1 MAARSAASARPASS
15 WPRTRC
21 SPRTRNPARARFA
34 RASRATSAAAPA
46 TSASSSR
53 SGTPRKSRPRVN
65 PAEIALYP
73 FERPGT
79 LAELCR
85 TLSARAGR
93 KERTVLLAGGTD
105 WIVER
110 RLAPPEDPND
120 LPLVVDV
127 SRLPEMRGITV
138 AREIATIGAA
148 ATFLEIKSHPVL
160 SRRAPVLT
168 AMAREVGAVR
178 IQARGTL
185 GGNLASAS
193 PAADGAAALMALDAD
208 VVLASI
214 HGERRVPLTQFFTG
228 YRATR
233 RAEDEVIVRVEFT
246 LQRTGAHQVW
256 GKVGTRAAVAEVE
269 WGRGVR
275 SGFGMAS
282 VAPVTVPLPT
292 VRALGL
298 SPSLASVSDEELD
311 AATRRDIAPI
321 DDLRSTAA
329 YRANVAS
336 SLVKGF
342 LRELR
347 VAAGY

>member
-1 MAARSAASARPASS
+1 
-15 WPRTRC
+15 
-21 SPRTRNPARARFA
+21 
-34 RASRATSAAAPA
+34 
-46 TSASSSR
+46 
-53 SGTPRKSRPRVN
+53 VN

-168 AMAREVGAVR
+168 AMAREVGAVQ

-246 LQRTGAHQVW
+246 LPRTGAHQVW
-256 GKVGTRAAVAEVE
+256 RKVGTRAAQAISKVALAAVAEVE
-269 WGRGVR
+269 RGRGVR
-275 SGFGMAS
+275 AGFGMAS
-282 VAPVTVPLPT
+282 VAPVTVSLPT

-298 SPSLASVSDEELD
+298 APSLASVSDEELD

-329 YRANVAS
+329 YRAHVAS
-336 SLVKGF
+336 ALVKGF
-342 LRELR
+342 FRELR
-347 VAAGY
+347 TTAGS

>member
-1 MAARSAASARPASS
+1 M
-15 WPRTRC
+15 
-21 SPRTRNPARARFA
+21 
-34 RASRATSAAAPA
+34 
-46 TSASSSR
+46 
-53 SGTPRKSRPRVN
+53 N

-120 LPLVVDV
+120 LPLVLDV

-168 AMAREVGAVR
+168 AMAREVGAVQ

-246 LQRTGAHQVW
+246 LPRTGAHQVW
-256 GKVGTRAAVAEVE
+256 RKVGTRAAQAISKVALAAVAVVE
-269 WGRGVR
+269 RGRGVR

-282 VAPVTVPLPT
+282 VAPVTVSLPT

-298 SPSLASVSDEELD
+298 APSLASVSDEELD

-329 YRANVAS
+329 YRAYVAS
-336 SLVKGF
+336 ALVKGF
-342 LRELR
+342 FRELR
-347 VAAGY
+347 MAAGS

>member
-1 MAARSAASARPASS
+1 M
-15 WPRTRC
+15 
-21 SPRTRNPARARFA
+21 
-34 RASRATSAAAPA
+34 
-46 TSASSSR
+46 
-53 SGTPRKSRPRVN
+53 N

-120 LPLVVDV
+120 LPLVLDV

-138 AREIATIGAA
+138 AREIAIIGAA

-168 AMAREVGAVR
+168 AMAREVGAVQ

-246 LQRTGAHQVW
+246 LPRTGAHQVW
-256 GKVGTRAAVAEVE
+256 RKVGTRAAQAISKVALAAVAVIER
-269 WGRGVR
+269 GRGVR

-282 VAPVTVPLPT
+282 VAPVTVSLPT

-298 SPSLASVSDEELD
+298 APSLASVSDEELD

-329 YRANVAS
+329 YRAYVAS
-336 SLVKGF
+336 ALVKGF
-342 LRELR
+342 FRELR
-347 VAAGY
+347 MAAGS

>member
-1 MAARSAASARPASS
+1 
-15 WPRTRC
+15 
-21 SPRTRNPARARFA
+21 
-34 RASRATSAAAPA
+34 
-46 TSASSSR
+46 
-53 SGTPRKSRPRVN
+53 VN
-65 PAEIALYP
+65 PAELALYP

-85 TLSARAGR
+85 TLSTRAGR
-93 KERTVLLAGGTD
+93 KEKTVLLAGGTD

-120 LPLVVDV
+120 LPLVLDV
-127 SRLPEMRGITV
+127 SRLPEMRGIAV

-148 ATFLEIKSHPVL
+148 ATFLEIRSHPVL

-168 AMAREVGAVR
+168 AMARDVGAAQ

-214 HGERRVPLTQFFTG
+214 HGERRVPLTLFFTG

-233 RAEDEVIVRVEFT
+233 RAEDEVIVRLEFT
-246 LQRTGAHQVW
+246 LPRTGAHQVW
-256 GKVGTRAAVAEVE
+256 RKVGTRAAQAISKVALAAVAEVE
-269 WGRGVR
+269 RGRGVR

-282 VAPVTVPLPT
+282 VAPVTVSLPT

-298 SPSLASVSDEELD
+298 APSLASVSDEELD

-329 YRANVAS
+329 YRAHVAS
-336 SLVKGF
+336 ALVKGF
-342 LRELR
+342 FRELR
-347 VAAGY
+347 TAAGS

>member
-1 MAARSAASARPASS
+1 M
-15 WPRTRC
+15 
-21 SPRTRNPARARFA
+21 
-34 RASRATSAAAPA
+34 
-46 TSASSSR
+46 
-53 SGTPRKSRPRVN
+53 N

-93 KERTVLLAGGTD
+93 NEKTVLLAGGTD

-110 RLAPPEDPND
+110 RLAPPEDPNA
-120 LPLVVDV
+120 LPLVLDV
-127 SRLPEMRGITV
+127 SRLSEMRGISV
-138 AREIATIGAA
+138 AKEIATIGAA

-168 AMAREVGAVR
+168 AMAREVGAVQ

-185 GGNLASAS
+185 GGNLAGAS

-214 HGERRVPLTQFFTG
+214 HGERRVALTQFFTG
-228 YRATR
+228 YRTTR

-246 LQRTGAHQVW
+246 LPRTGARQVW
-256 GKVGTRAAVAEVE
+256 RKVGTRAAQAISKVALAAVAEVDR
-269 WGRGVR
+269 GRGVR

-282 VAPVTVPLPT
+282 VAPVTVSLPS

-298 SPSLASVSDEELD
+298 SPSLASVSEEELD
-311 AATRRDIAPI
+311 AATRRDITPI

-329 YRANVAS
+329 YRTHVAAA
-336 SLVKGF
+336 LVKGF
-342 LRELR
+342 FRELR
-347 VAAGY
+347 IAPGS

>member
-1 MAARSAASARPASS
+1 M
-15 WPRTRC
+15 
-21 SPRTRNPARARFA
+21 
-34 RASRATSAAAPA
+34 
-46 TSASSSR
+46 
-53 SGTPRKSRPRVN
+53 N

-120 LPLVVDV
+120 LPLVLDV

-168 AMAREVGAVR
+168 AMAREIGAVQ

-246 LQRTGAHQVW
+246 LPRTGAHQVW
-256 GKVGTRAAVAEVE
+256 RKVGTRAAQAISKVALAAVAEVVR
-269 WGRGVR
+269 GRGVR

-282 VAPVTVPLPT
+282 VAPVTVSLPT

-298 SPSLASVSDEELD
+298 APSLASVSDEELD

-329 YRANVAS
+329 YRAYVAS
-336 SLVKGF
+336 ALVKGF
-342 LRELR
+342 FRELR
-347 VAAGY
+347 MAAGS

>member
-1 MAARSAASARPASS
+1 M
-15 WPRTRC
+15 
-21 SPRTRNPARARFA
+21 
-34 RASRATSAAAPA
+34 
-46 TSASSSR
+46 
-53 SGTPRKSRPRVN
+53 N
-65 PAEIALYP
+65 PAELALYP

-93 KERTVLLAGGTD
+93 KEKTVLLAGGTD

-120 LPLVVDV
+120 LPLVLDV
-127 SRLPEMRGITV
+127 SRLPEMRGISM

-148 ATFLEIKSHPVL
+148 ATFLEIRSHPVL

-168 AMAREVGAVR
+168 AMARDVGAVQ

-185 GGNLASAS
+185 GGNLATAS

-233 RAEDEVIVRVEFT
+233 RAEDEVIVRIEFT
-246 LQRTGAHQVW
+246 LPRTGAHQVW
-256 GKVGTRAAVAEVE
+256 RKVGTRAAQAISKVALAAVAEVE
-269 WGRGVR
+269 RGRGVR

-282 VAPVTVPLPT
+282 VAPVTVSLPT

-298 SPSLASVSDEELD
+298 APSLASVSDEELD

-329 YRANVAS
+329 YRAHVAS
-336 SLVKGF
+336 ALVKGF
-342 LRELR
+342 FRELR
-347 VAAGY
+347 TAAGS

>member
-1 MAARSAASARPASS
+1 M
-15 WPRTRC
+15 
-21 SPRTRNPARARFA
+21 
-34 RASRATSAAAPA
+34 
-46 TSASSSR
+46 
-53 SGTPRKSRPRVN
+53 N

-120 LPLVVDV
+120 LPLVLDV

-168 AMAREVGAVR
+168 AMAREVGAVQ

-246 LQRTGAHQVW
+246 LPRTGAHQVW
-256 GKVGTRAAVAEVE
+256 RKVGTRAAQAISKVALAAVAEVE
-269 WGRGVR
+269 RGRGAR

-282 VAPVTVPLPT
+282 VAPVTVSLPT

-298 SPSLASVSDEELD
+298 APSLASVSDEELD

-329 YRANVAS
+329 YRAHVAS
-336 SLVKGF
+336 ALVKGF
-342 LRELR
+342 FRELR
-347 VAAGY
+347 MAAGS

>member
-1 MAARSAASARPASS
+1 
-15 WPRTRC
+15 
-21 SPRTRNPARARFA
+21 
-34 RASRATSAAAPA
+34 
-46 TSASSSR
+46 
-53 SGTPRKSRPRVN
+53 VN
-65 PAEIALYP
+65 PAELALYP

-85 TLSARAGR
+85 TLSTRAGR
-93 KERTVLLAGGTD
+93 KEKTVLLAGGTD

-110 RLAPPEDPND
+110 RLAPPEDPNN
-120 LPLVVDV
+120 LPLVLDV
-127 SRLPEMRGITV
+127 SRLPELRGIAV

-148 ATFLEIKSHPVL
+148 ATFLEIRSHPVL

-168 AMAREVGAVR
+168 AMARDVGAVQ

-214 HGERRVPLTQFFTG
+214 HGERRVPLTQFFTA
-228 YRATR
+228 YRTTR

-246 LQRTGAHQVW
+246 LPRTGAHQVW
-256 GKVGTRAAVAEVE
+256 RKVGTRAAQAISKVALAAVAEVE
-269 WGRGVR
+269 RGRGVR

-282 VAPVTVPLPT
+282 VAPVTVCLPT

-298 SPSLASVSDEELD
+298 APSLASVSDEELD

-329 YRANVAS
+329 YRAHVAS

-342 LRELR
+342 FRELR
-347 VAAGY
+347 TVAGS

>member
-1 MAARSAASARPASS
+1 M
-15 WPRTRC
+15 
-21 SPRTRNPARARFA
+21 
-34 RASRATSAAAPA
+34 
-46 TSASSSR
+46 
-53 SGTPRKSRPRVN
+53 N

-110 RLAPPEDPND
+110 RLAPPADPND
-120 LPLVVDV
+120 LPLVLDV

-168 AMAREVGAVR
+168 AMAREVGAVQ

-246 LQRTGAHQVW
+246 LPRTGAHQVW
-256 GKVGTRAAVAEVE
+256 RKVGTRAAQAISKVALAAVAEVE
-269 WGRGVR
+269 RGRGVR

-282 VAPVTVPLPT
+282 VAPVTVSLPT

-298 SPSLASVSDEELD
+298 APSLASVSDEELD

-329 YRANVAS
+329 YRAYVAS
-336 SLVKGF
+336 ALVKGF
-342 LRELR
+342 FRELR
-347 VAAGY
+347 MAAGS

>member
-1 MAARSAASARPASS
+1 M
-15 WPRTRC
+15 
-21 SPRTRNPARARFA
+21 
-34 RASRATSAAAPA
+34 
-46 TSASSSR
+46 
-53 SGTPRKSRPRVN
+53 N

-93 KERTVLLAGGTD
+93 NEKTVLLAGGTD

-110 RLAPPEDPND
+110 RLAPPEDPNA
-120 LPLVVDV
+120 LPLVLDV

-138 AREIATIGAA
+138 VKEVATIGAA

-168 AMAREVGAVR
+168 AMAREVGAVQ

-185 GGNLASAS
+185 GGNLAGAS

-214 HGERRVPLTQFFTG
+214 HGERRVALTQFFTG
-228 YRATR
+228 YRTTR
-233 RAEDEVIVRVEFT
+233 RAEDEVILRVEFT
-246 LQRTGAHQVW
+246 LPRTGAHQVW
-256 GKVGTRAAVAEVE
+256 RKVGTRAAQAISKVALAAVAEVDR
-269 WGRGVR
+269 GRGVR

-282 VAPVTVPLPT
+282 VAPVTVSLPS

-298 SPSLASVSDEELD
+298 SPSLASVSEEELD

-329 YRANVAS
+329 YRTHVAAA
-336 SLVKGF
+336 LVKGF
-342 LRELR
+342 FRELR
-347 VAAGY
+347 IAAGS